1 MILRK
6 KKKKEE
12 EEEEA
17 EELEELLGEE
27 EQVIPVEEKESP
39 PTSPSE
45 QEATTGPP
53 PELDEIKVVLKE
65 MQEKITRITASVDN
79 LRRDLDAIREELSE
93 KDEQIRKLAAI
104 YDVVNQQINP
114 FVEEGEKPKEG
125 KKEEIPEIPE
135 ISEEEVKL
143 TEEKA
148 EEKKEIEEKP
158 QEEKGPR
165 GILRPQK
172 PILEKI
178 PNDFVSTTITLRWIA
193 FLLERVDRKHLPLLL
208 EYYKDIGWISETAK
222 RQLMAYARGV
232 IQDLSY
238 GEEELVAEFGGTTV
252 SPESE
257 AKRQTVDW
265 RLPAEDHIKSLI
277 FILRI
282 KGEEIDKDLLNSIE
296 MEIRKLRRSLEGY
309 YGV

>member
-39 PTSPSE
+39 PTSPTE
-45 QEATTGPP
+45 QQAAPGPP

-65 MQEKITRITASVDN
+65 MQEKITRVTASVDN

-104 YDVVNQQINP
+104 YDIVNQQINP
-114 FVEEGEKPKEG
+114 FVEEGKEKKEE
-125 KKEEIPEIPE
+125 EEIPELPE
-135 ISEEEVKL
+135 ISEEVKP
-143 TEEKA
+143 A
-148 EEKKEIEEKP
+148 EEKEVKPEEKP
-158 QEEKGPR
+158 AEEKGPR
-165 GILRPQK
+165 GLLRPPK
-172 PILEKI
+172 PILDKI

-208 EYYKDIGWISETAK
+208 EYYKDIGWISDTAK

-296 MEIRKLRRSLEGY
+296 MEIKKLRRSLEGY